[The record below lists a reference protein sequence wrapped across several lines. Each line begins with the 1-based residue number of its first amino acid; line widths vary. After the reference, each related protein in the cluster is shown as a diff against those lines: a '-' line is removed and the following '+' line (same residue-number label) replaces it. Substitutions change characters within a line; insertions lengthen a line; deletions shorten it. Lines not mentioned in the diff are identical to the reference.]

1 MPYLQIQD
9 ANYYYEQLGS
19 GDPLLLIAGYSC
31 DHTFWEDVVK
41 ALNNKFQLILFD
53 NRGVGQTKDRE
64 KSFSLEEM
72 AKDTLSLI
80 QQLGYKKLSIVGQ
93 SMGGIVAQLIAKQS
107 PDSIDKLIILN
118 SAEHIHFRALY
129 VLETFLKLLHES
141 APIETVIEASLP
153 WFYSGEYLE
162 KNNHIKKLKE
172 KIMSNPHPQSISDLD
187 RQFHALKNYRPEH
200 NEKAMKIPTLIISS
214 SEDLICPARESEK
227 LIAHFANAQFETIF
241 SGHASAIENPEAV
254 ARGIQDFLLS

>member
-9 ANYYYEQLGS
+9 ANYYYEQIGS
-19 GDPLLLIAGYSC
+19 GEPLLLIAGYSC
-31 DHTFWEDVVK
+31 DHTFWDDVAK
-41 ALNNKFQLILFD
+41 ALNKNLQLILFD
-53 NRGVGQTKDRE
+53 NRGVGQTKDHE
-64 KSFSLEEM
+64 KPFSLEEM
-72 AKDTLSLI
+72 ANDTIALI
-80 QQLGYKKLSIVGQ
+80 QKLGYKKLSIVGQ

-107 PDSIDKLIILN
+107 PDLIDKLIILN
-118 SAEHIHFRALY
+118 SAAHIHFRALY

-187 RQFHALKNYRPEH
+187 RQFHALKNYRSEQ

-214 SEDLICPARESEK
+214 SEDLICPGRESEK
-227 LIAHFANAQFETIF
+227 LIAQFPHAQFESIF
-241 SGHASAIENPEAV
+241 SGHASAIENPDAV
-254 ARGIQDFLLS
+254 LHAIQDFLLN